1 MNVLVACEFSGIVCD
16 AFLDAGHHA
25 VSCDFLPT
33 ESTKRPEWIWGKN
46 TFHWQTDVRNLLT
59 PEFHWDLMIAHPPCT
74 YIANSGV
81 SWLHRQEGRWPKM
94 VKGAEFF
101 KMLLDADIAK
111 KCIENPVMH
120 KHAVE
125 IIGRRQDQC
134 VQPWWFGHDASKMT
148 CLWLEGLPNL
158 KPTNTVKRPKGE
170 KYANQT
176 PSGQNKLGP
185 SPDRW
190 KERSRTYTGIAAAMA
205 DQWGTL

>member
-1 MNVLVACEFSGIVCD
+1 MNVLVACEFSGIVRD

-25 VSCDFLPT
+25 VSCDLLPT
-33 ESTKRPEWIWGKN
+33 ESTKMPEWIWGKN
-46 TFHWQTDVRNLLT
+46 VFHAQTDVRNLLN
-59 PEFHWDLMIAHPPCT
+59 PAYHWDMMIAHPPCT

-81 SWLHRQEGRWPKM
+81 SWLHRQAGRWPKM

-101 KMLLDADIAK
+101 KMLLDAKIPK
-111 KCIENPVMH
+111 KCIENPIMH
-120 KHAVE
+120 KYAIE

-134 VQPWWFGHDASKMT
+134 IQPWEFGHDASKRT
-148 CLWLEGLPNL
+148 CLWLEDLPKL
-158 KPTNTVKRPKGE
+158 EPTDIVKRPKGE

-205 DQWGTL
+205 DQWG